1 MIMSIETFVRQRSS
15 FFSWTVLKLMLILI
29 VFGYDTTTADAAPI
43 QEKTALSDDG
53 ITKTIEDELLFAR
66 GVVPNDI
73 HVVTLKGVVTL
84 TGRSPTLLEKDRAVN
99 IAKTIKGVRSI
110 VNQIA
115 VDPLWARSD
124 KQLQSDAK
132 MALTHD
138 LATDSWETDVDVNH
152 HVATLTGE
160 VDSWREK
167 ALAETV
173 VKGVKG
179 IRSIKNN
186 IEIKAKPDFRDDF
199 EIQAEVQEAIEWDAL
214 LNDQL
219 INVAVKG
226 GEVQL
231 TGTVGSAAEKKQA
244 YSDAWVAGVA
254 DVDDSKLDVTPL
266 VRDSKVRE
274 IATTVRSDE
283 DIEKAL
289 MDAMVQD
296 SRVSSFDI
304 YADAKHGTVALS
316 GTVDNLNAKRAAE
329 RDAWNTIGVCS
340 VENHILFQLLS
351 PTDDEIARRIHRIF
365 GADPYVEPFDIVV
378 AVKSGTA
385 RLSGDVNSDFERTRA
400 YELAAGMF
408 GINKVENDIK
418 IKEQIQP
425 LDIRAFVHPYN

>member
-29 VFGYDTTTADAAPI
+29 VFGNDTTTAEAAPI

-124 KQLQSDAK
+124 NQLQSDAK

-274 IATTVRSDE
+274 IASATRSDE

-304 YADAKHGTVALS
+304 YADAKHGRVALS

-340 VENHILFQLLS
+340 VENHILVQLLS

-365 GADPYVEPFDIVV
+365 WGDPYVEPFDIVV
-378 AVKSGTA
+378 AVKSGIA
-385 RLSGDVNSDFERTRA
+385 HLSGNVNSDFEKARA
-400 YELAAGMF
+400 NDLAAGMF
-408 GINKVENDIK
+408 GINKVQNDIK